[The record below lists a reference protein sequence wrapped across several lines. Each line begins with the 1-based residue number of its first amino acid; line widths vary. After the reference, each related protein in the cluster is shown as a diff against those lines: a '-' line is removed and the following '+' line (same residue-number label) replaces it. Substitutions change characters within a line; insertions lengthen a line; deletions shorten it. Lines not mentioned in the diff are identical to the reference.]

1 MLAYLLFFFVVF
13 GSKVLLAAIT
23 IFLLLPSDRRCNRC
37 EADTILIRMSA
48 PGRALARLLGGRI
61 QRRWCP
67 GCGWGGLARVDSRGR
82 RDAAFRIHLRSA
94 RPRTSDRKTQ

>member
-48 PGRALARLLGGRI
+48 PGRVLARLSGGRV

-67 GCGWGGLARVDSRGR
+67 GCGWGGLARVDRRGR
-82 RDAAFRIHLRSA
+82 SDAAFRIRLRT
-94 RPRTSDRKTQ
+94 RQPRASDRKTR